1 MSLGADFLL
10 PKVSSVHAD
19 QNLRSSPKEAGQSG
33 FSGILAR
40 AREGGEAVA
49 GEEASSLGGHTQ
61 AANDQSSL
69 AADEQAVAVLGNELP
84 GSELPGSGLPGGEL
98 PPEEELTL
106 AAEPEAVSLES
117 LMLFGRDS
125 AAPAS
130 DTPVAAA
137 EAQAVDESAAAVLGA
152 DATASPDA
160 QADIAEQTLAVADP
174 MAPASA
180 AASQTAGVAQ
190 AAASALGARQMQPTL
205 AETRAR
211 QAALPE
217 LHLAKTETLSEALPE
232 GGLAADDE
240 QDFTELLRS
249 SLSAAAGSSAQH
261 AAEGPDS
268 PVNPLTQ
275 AVQQA
280 SAAQREVAAN
290 ALQQPLSMRQP
301 GMSEAVVE
309 RVMWLSSQNLR
320 SAEIQLDPAE
330 LGRLEIRISLNQE
343 QTQISFASPH
353 ASVREALEGQMHRLR
368 EMFNQQGLGQ
378 FDVNVSDQSLARGER
393 QADERGA
400 YGLAGG
406 GAEAEEGLE
415 AESLIAT
422 TPLES
427 GRGLVDFYA

>member
-10 PKVSSVHAD
+10 PKASAVQAD
-19 QNLRSSPKEAGQSG
+19 QSLRGTPRDASQSG
-33 FSGILAR
+33 FADVYAQ
-40 AREGGEAVA
+40 AREGSEGP
-49 GEEASSLGGHTQ
+49 
-61 AANDQSSL
+61 L
-69 AADEQAVAVLGNELP
+69 AESGAPVQPAIGEQALAGLGSELPGGELP
-84 GSELPGSGLPGGEL
+84 GSELP
-98 PPEEELTL
+98 LTDEAL
-106 AAEPEAVSLES
+106 LVEPEDVSLES

-125 AAPAS
+125 APA
-130 DTPVAAA
+130 
-137 EAQAVDESAAAVLGA
+137 
-152 DATASPDA
+152 ATASSETLA
-160 QADIAEQTLAVADP
+160 SAEQLAPVTEQDLPVDATLDTRTPEPEQPLMAEAVASQ
-174 MAPASA
+174 MMA
-180 AASQTAGVAQ
+180 AATPAAGLAQQ
-190 AAASALGARQMQPTL
+190 AAASAAGVRSATASLTETRGAPRQQALQPEL
-205 AETRAR
+205 NLASVAET
-211 QAALPE
+211 E
-217 LHLAKTETLSEALPE
+217 
-232 GGLAADDE
+232 LAADGE
-240 QDFTELLRS
+240 QDFTEALRT
-249 SLSAAAGSSAQH
+249 SLAATAGGAAQ
-261 AAEGPDS
+261 ASTESPDS

-280 SAAQREVAAN
+280 NAAQREAAAN

-309 RVMWLSSQNLR
+309 RVMWLSSQNLK

-368 EMFNQQGLGQ
+368 DMFAQQGLDQ

-400 YGLAGG
+400 SGLAGG
-406 GAEAEEGLE
+406 GAEAEDGLE

-422 TPLES
+422 TPLEN

>member
-84 GSELPGSGLPGGEL
+84 GSGL

-137 EAQAVDESAAAVLGA
+137 EAQAVDEAAAAVLGA

-160 QADIAEQTLAVADP
+160 QADIAEQTLAVANP
-174 MAPASA
+174 MAP
-180 AASQTAGVAQ
+180 
-190 AAASALGARQMQPTL
+190 ASALGARQMQPTL